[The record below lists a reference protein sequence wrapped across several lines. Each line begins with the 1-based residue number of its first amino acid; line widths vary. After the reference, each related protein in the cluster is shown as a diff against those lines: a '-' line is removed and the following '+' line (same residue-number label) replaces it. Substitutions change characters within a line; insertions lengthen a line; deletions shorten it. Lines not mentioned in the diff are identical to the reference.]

1 MLPSCSRSALQY
13 CSLQGIGYH
22 VMRLST
28 NNFEVQ
34 NAFPLPSD
42 IASCLEIT
50 GGNRVEDR

>member
-1 MLPSCSRSALQY
+1 MLPSCSRSALH

-34 NAFPLPSD
+34 NALPLPSD

>member
-1 MLPSCSRSALQY
+1 
-13 CSLQGIGYH
+13 
-22 VMRLST
+22 MRLST

-34 NAFPLPSD
+34 NALPLPSV